1 MQAVSWLVVKIDCR
15 VNVPALFLCVLGE
28 GEQASTA
35 TAQRINNAARLQRD
49 GTREGSWP
57 LGRDTTR
64 EATKSLGTRRMD
76 GSLE

>member
-1 MQAVSWLVVKIDCR
+1 MYCIKYKVSFVTIV
-15 VNVPALFLCVLGE
+15 LCFLGE

-35 TAQRINNAARLQRD
+35 AAQRINNAARLQRD